1 MIKKI
6 QGMTD
11 CILQQKISNV
21 ALGFT
26 WLLSFSNFTC
36 YYCTCCP
43 VASVRYSGLQKSSA
57 STRSETLQYSCCSP
71 ILR

>member
-11 CILQQKISNV
+11 CILQQKIIKCGTGLHM
-21 ALGFT
+21 ATF
-26 WLLSFSNFTC
+26 FSNFTC